1 MASNPPNSSP
11 IPSMEKISDALKA
24 IEPKKQSLR
33 EALEHLQA
41 HSSSLASFT
50 LQWKDLEDHFNSVQK
65 SLEERF
71 KALESKEKLIKS
83 GESIEPI
90 AKSIEKASILVKKEP
105 ILGVKDGV
113 LVDSELKSICVKMDG
128 NGLRA
133 YVMRKKE
140 RKTSKEDVSA
150 ALKWAPDAAKLVLDA
165 MQGFYVGGNR
175 KERGGEAGACKRA
188 CVMIL
193 EGLLAIAPEIGSS
206 VKAEAR
212 KLSLE
217 WKKDVSAEGQGED
230 QLEALAFLL
239 VVGIYGLTPEF
250 DGKEILELLVSVA
263 RRKQAVDMSLALNCK
278 ELIPELVQRLCSNGR
293 QIDAVKFIFAFELV
307 DKIPP
312 VPLLQASLKEAKKV
326 AHEVRQKGNN
336 SLQSQNE
343 AIAREIAYLKAII
356 KRVEEHQLESQ
367 FPRENLDKRIEQLEK
382 LKASKKRAAA
392 AAIAPAPASTSASNL
407 QQKQKLKQKQQ
418 LIGNKRP
425 RVASSNHVDLAVPPV
440 LAPSP
445 QMLPPPSLLSDQYLS
460 SSAHYKAFPGT
471 IPDAPHYS
479 LVGAPSSASHYSLAG
494 APSNAPNYNFA
505 GADTRVSHH
514 GFPGAAS
521 DSAHHLS
528 AQHLTSGLYDR
539 SLAYGSSRLYPSS
552 YSSSYYR

>member
-1 MASNPPNSSP
+1 MVSNPPNSLP
-11 IPSMEKISDALKA
+11 IPSLEKISDALKA

-50 LQWKDLEDHFNSVQK
+50 LQWKDLEEHFNSVQK
-65 SLEERF
+65 SLDERF
-71 KALESKEKLIKS
+71 KVLESKENLLKN
-83 GESIEPI
+83 GE
-90 AKSIEKASILVKKEP
+90 SIEKASILMKKGP
-105 ILGVKDGV
+105 ISGGIDAV
-113 LVDSELKSICVKMDG
+113 LVDSELKGICVKMDG
-128 NGLRA
+128 DGLRT

-140 RKTSKEDVSA
+140 RKTCKEDLAA
-150 ALKWAPDAAKLVLDA
+150 ALKWAPDAAKLVLEA
-165 MQGFYVGGNR
+165 MQGFYVKGNR

-188 CVMIL
+188 CVLIL
-193 EGLLAIAPEIGSS
+193 EGLSAIAPEIGGS
-206 VKAEAR
+206 VKAEAK
-212 KLSLE
+212 KLSLD
-217 WKKDVSAEGQGED
+217 WKKDVNADGHGED

-239 VVGIYGLTPEF
+239 VVGVYGLTPEF

-263 RRKQAVDMSLALNCK
+263 RRKQAVDVSLALNCK
-278 ELIPELVQRLCSNGR
+278 EMIPELVQRLCCNGR
-293 QIDAVKFIFAFELV
+293 QIDAVKFIFAFDLV

-343 AIAREIAYLKAII
+343 AMAREIAYLKAII
-356 KRVEEHQLESQ
+356 KRVEEHKLESQ
-367 FPRENLDKRIEQLEK
+367 FPRESIDKRIEQLEK
-382 LKASKKRAAA
+382 LKESKKRAAA
-392 AAIAPAPASTSASNL
+392 AAVAPAAAFASASASKP

-425 RVASSNHVDLAVPPV
+425 RLANHVDVAVPPV

-445 QMLPPPSLLSDQYLS
+445 QMLPPPTLLSDQVPPYLS
-460 SSAHYKAFPGT
+460 SSAQYKVFPGA

-479 LVGAPSSASHYSLAG
+479 LVGAPPSSSHYSLGG
-494 APSNAPNYNFA
+494 ASSNAPNYSFA
-505 GADTRVSHH
+505 GTDTRVSHH

-528 AQHLTSGLYDR
+528 APHLTSGLYDR
-539 SLAYGSSRLYPSS
+539 PLGYGSSRLYPSS
-552 YSSSYYR
+552 YSSSYYH